1 MTDAEMLR
9 GMADW
14 LDGTSRRSLVD
25 TLGMGAGEP
34 AFHLRRIADGLG
46 PESIPG
52 LRERLETAKRER
64 DRIAQMLGDA
74 RNDLSA
80 AERERVDT
88 TARANA
94 ALAKA
99 GDEAGRLR
107 EERDELYAVVGR
119 ITIAEWRARHEA
131 DE

>member
-1 MTDAEMLR
+1 MSAEGDALRALLAKVDAEIDQLR
-9 GMADW
+9 AD
-14 LDGTSRRSLVD
+14 L
-25 TLGMGAGEP
+25 A
-34 AFHLRRIADGLG
+34 IA
-46 PESIPG
+46 
-52 LRERLETAKRER
+52 AAER
-64 DRIAQMLGDA
+64 DRIAQMYGDA
-74 RNDLSA
+74 RRDLDA

-88 TARANA
+88 IARANA

-107 EERDELYAVVGR
+107 EEVDELYAVVGR

>member
-1 MTDAEMLR
+1 MTDAELLR
-9 GMADW
+9 ALAVWFVHRPGTMVLGLEREVSTADVR
-14 LDGTSRRSLVD
+14 DD
-25 TLGMGAGEP
+25 
-34 AFHLRRIADGLG
+34 LRRIADALATAAGQ
-46 PESIPG
+46 
-52 LRERLETAKRER
+52 RELLATAEAER
-64 DRIAQMLGDA
+64 DRIAQMYGDA
-74 RNDLSA
+74 RKDLSA
-80 AERERVDT
+80 AERERADT
-88 TARANA
+88 IARANL